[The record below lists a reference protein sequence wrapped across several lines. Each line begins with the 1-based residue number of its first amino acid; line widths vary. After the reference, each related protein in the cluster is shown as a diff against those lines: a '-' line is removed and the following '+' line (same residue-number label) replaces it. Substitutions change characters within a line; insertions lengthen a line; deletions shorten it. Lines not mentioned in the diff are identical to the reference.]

1 MPKIA
6 IMTDSN
12 CGITPDDAQKYHIH
26 ILPMPVLVGEDTFY
40 EGCNITS
47 EEFYRKLSSGEPVTT
62 SQPSPAD
69 VMKMWDQLLKEH
81 DEVVHVPMSS
91 GLSNS
96 CQTALLLAQ
105 EEYFKGRVHVV
116 DNHRISVTQAQ
127 SVLDAVELTRQGFT
141 GAQIKEILETEAM
154 DATIYIAVDTLEYL
168 KKGGRITAAAA
179 AIGTVLNLKPVLTI
193 QGDKLDAYSKV
204 RGKKQAKRVMLKAM
218 KEDFDSRFAEYAKR
232 GEMCLEMA
240 YTGNQEEAEEFKKEV
255 QEMFPDYEIQMDPL
269 SLSVACHIGYGAL
282 AVACSKKVTV

>member
-12 CGITPDDAQKYHIH
+12 CGIMPDDAQKYHIH

-105 EEYFKGRVHVV
+105 EEYFEGRVHVV

-127 SVLDAVELTRQGFT
+127 SVLDASVL
-141 GAQIKEILETEAM
+141 A
-154 DATIYIAVDTLEYL
+154 
-168 KKGGRITAAAA
+168 GRDLM
-179 AIGTVLNLKPVLTI
+179 G
-193 QGDKLDAYSKV
+193 
-204 RGKKQAKRVMLKAM
+204 RR
-218 KEDFDSRFAEYAKR
+218 
-232 GEMCLEMA
+232 
-240 YTGNQEEAEEFKKEV
+240 
-255 QEMFPDYEIQMDPL
+255 
-269 SLSVACHIGYGAL
+269 
-282 AVACSKKVTV
+282 SKKFWKQKPWMPPSTLR

>member
-116 DNHRISVTQAQ
+116 DNHRISGTQAQ
-127 SVLDAVELTRQGFT
+127 SVLDAVELTRHGCHHLHCGRHF
-141 GAQIKEILETEAM
+141 GIF
-154 DATIYIAVDTLEYL
+154 
-168 KKGGRITAAAA
+168 KKRRSYHSSSCCHRNRI
-179 AIGTVLNLKPVLTI
+179 
-193 QGDKLDAYSKV
+193 
-204 RGKKQAKRVMLKAM
+204 
-218 KEDFDSRFAEYAKR
+218 
-232 GEMCLEMA
+232 
-240 YTGNQEEAEEFKKEV
+240 EFKAGSYHSGRQAGRLYQNPGNEV
-255 QEMFPDYEIQMDPL
+255 CF
-269 SLSVACHIGYGAL
+269 
-282 AVACSKKVTV
+282 